1 MTKKSKGV
9 SEYDAAKSALEKAK
23 NIKKRA
29 EIKGGDLMTGLK
41 HHPLN
46 PLRIAADIKETN
58 LPLGPYESN
67 LKKTKE
73 KYKDKFPEL
82 VKNYKKGGRVTGGK
96 VAKGCGAVMSNRRK
110 KTKYF

>member
-1 MTKKSKGV
+1 MAGAIKAKGGV
-9 SEYDAAKSALEKAK
+9 SEYDAAKADLEKAK
-23 NIKKRA
+23 NIKKRG
-29 EIKGGDLMTGLK
+29 EIKKGFK

-46 PLRIAADIKETN
+46 PLRIAADSKETN
-58 LPLGPYESN
+58 LPFGPYESN

-82 VKNYKKGGRVTGGK
+82 VKNYKKGGRVTGGR
-96 VAKGCGAVMSNRRK
+96 VAKGCGAVMSDRRK

>member
-1 MTKKSKGV
+1 MAGAVKTKGGV
-9 SEYDAAKSALEKAK
+9 SERDAAKSALEKAK
-23 NIKKRA
+23 NIKERG
-29 EIKGGDLMTGLK
+29 EIKKGIK

-46 PLRIAADIKETN
+46 PMRIAADIKETN

-82 VKNYKKGGRVTGGK
+82 VKNYKKGGRVTGGR
-96 VAKGCGAVMSNRRK
+96 VAKGCGAVMSDRRK